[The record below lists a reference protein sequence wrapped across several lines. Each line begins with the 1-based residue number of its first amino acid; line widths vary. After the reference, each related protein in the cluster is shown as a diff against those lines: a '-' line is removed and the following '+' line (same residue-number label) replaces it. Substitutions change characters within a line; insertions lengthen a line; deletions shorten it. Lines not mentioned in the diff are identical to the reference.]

1 MIVYN
6 ELKKRNLIDNE
17 KEFNYLIWMKQI
29 KVNDKFLISSK
40 DTFKKIEKIK
50 IGISE
55 ILIK

>member
-29 KVNDKFLISSK
+29 KVNDKFLISSN